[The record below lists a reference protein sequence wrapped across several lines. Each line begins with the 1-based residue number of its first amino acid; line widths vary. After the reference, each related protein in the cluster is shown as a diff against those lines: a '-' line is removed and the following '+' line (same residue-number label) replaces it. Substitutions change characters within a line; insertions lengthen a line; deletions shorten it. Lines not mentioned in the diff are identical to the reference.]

1 MPKEPKQ
8 DKAYDAVKSRLEP
21 LVQEGVNVSPMRI
34 GTREHGA
41 EWSQKYVMVEL
52 ADLERLFRD
61 ATQLKQLQLKRGASL
76 PRPDLPHADPSRA
89 DLSRA
94 DLPRADIP
102 RPDRSHVDRTGSG
115 HFIAA
120 TILAGRLHVRGIPP
134 WGPWDKARL
143 EYRSEGE
150 IEATLDDARGDRKI
164 RTAEELSTVMKT
176 HANSTLSP
184 VIWIH
189 ESLED
194 EVRRVWEAPTKG
206 QR

>member
-8 DKAYDAVKSRLEP
+8 DKAYDTVKSRLEP

-52 ADLERLFRD
+52 ADLERLFRE
-61 ATQLKQLQLKRGASL
+61 ATQLKQAQSKRGASF
-76 PRPDLPHADPSRA
+76 RPDFPP
-89 DLSRA
+89 A
-94 DLPRADIP
+94 DLPRADFPRSDLP
-102 RPDRSHVDRTGSG
+102 RPDHSQVDRADSD
-115 HFIAA
+115 HFLAA

-143 EYRSEGE
+143 EYRSERE

-164 RTAEELSTVMKT
+164 RTAEELSAVMKT

-189 ESLED
+189 ASLED

>member
-52 ADLERLFRD
+52 GDLERLFRE
-61 ATQLKQLQLKRGASL
+61 ATQLKQVQLKRGASL
-76 PRPDLPHADPSRA
+76 PRPDLPP
-89 DLSRA
+89 A
-94 DLPRADIP
+94 DLPRADFP
-102 RPDRSHVDRTGSG
+102 RPDLPRPDHSHVDRAGSD

-143 EYRSEGE
+143 EYRVERE

-164 RTAEELSTVMKT
+164 RTAEELSAVMKT

-206 QR
+206 HR